1 MLCLTQPQIVKESPV
16 KYLVKNFF
24 KLSLKKCYNVTPI
37 NIHESKRWKKIM
49 LIQIRRKMKELICQT
64 LTRKSCANVLPGRS
78 FTGTPKVKKKL
89 GTPKKEKANDNKKN
103 YGML

>member
-37 NIHESKRWKKIM
+37 NIHESKSWKKNSDSNLEEDARM
-49 LIQIRRKMKELICQT
+49 DLPNSQ
-64 LTRKSCANVLPGRS
+64 TRKSCANVLPGRS
-78 FTGTPKVKKKL
+78 FTGTPKVNKNWGHRKKRK
-89 GTPKKEKANDNKKN
+89 
-103 YGML
+103 

>member
-1 MLCLTQPQIVKESPV
+1 MLCLTQPKIVKESPV

-37 NIHESKRWKKIM
+37 NIHESKSWKKNSDSNLEEDAKMDLPNSDQEIM
-49 LIQIRRKMKELICQT
+49 CECI
-64 LTRKSCANVLPGRS
+64 TRQVLYWNPKS
-78 FTGTPKVKKKL
+78 KQKL
-89 GTPKKEKANDNKKN
+89 GTPKKEKANDNKNN